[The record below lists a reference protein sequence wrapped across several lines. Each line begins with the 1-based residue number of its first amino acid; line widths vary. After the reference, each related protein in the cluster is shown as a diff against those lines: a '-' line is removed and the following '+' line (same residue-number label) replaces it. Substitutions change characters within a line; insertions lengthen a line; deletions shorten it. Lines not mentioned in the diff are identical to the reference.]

1 LYVEKREKVT
11 IDMCFHLDEKRDPC
25 TELPRWKLKNDKG
38 RVLKACDAHLAD
50 GLRRCGLP
58 ARVDEYDPK
67 S

>member
-1 LYVEKREKVT
+1 
-11 IDMCFHLDEKRDPC
+11 MCFHLDEKRDPC

-38 RVLKACDAHLAD
+38 RILKACDAHLAD